1 VTRSAWIAPEWTE
14 RLGAAG
20 LTDAARLLA
29 APPDA
34 GDLAGRWEPLTKP
47 GLGGRE
53 RWRWTLPGTPAAVLY
68 LKRYLHTPWRAQC
81 DRLWRQARGHSRAW
95 WEWWQ
100 GEDLTR
106 RSVPAARAVAV
117 AEELWAGWECRSAVL
132 FPAVAGDGLDR
143 AWAAAVAAGAPL
155 TRGRARHAVV
165 RSLAR
170 FVSAF
175 HQTGTCHRDL
185 YLCHV
190 FAVLDP
196 TAANPPRF
204 TLIDLARTHRP
215 RWRRMRWLL
224 KDLAQLDSST
234 QSLDVTRTDRLRF
247 LSAYLG
253 LPRESPR
260 TRWYARRVAA
270 RSARIARQVARR
282 RARG

>member
-1 VTRSAWIAPEWTE
+1 MTRSAWIAPDWRE
-14 RLGAAG
+14 RLDAAG
-20 LTDAARLLA
+20 LREATRLLT

-53 RWRWTLPGTPAAVLY
+53 RWRWTLPGPSAAVLY
-68 LKRYLHTPWRAQC
+68 LKRYLHTPWTAQW
-81 DRLWRQARGHSRAW
+81 DRCWRQVRGHSRAW

-100 GEDLTR
+100 GEELAR
-106 RSVPAARAVAV
+106 RSIPAARAVAL
-117 AEELWAGWECRSAVL
+117 AEELRAGWELRSAVL
-132 FPAVAGDGLDR
+132 FPAVPGDALDR
-143 AWAAAVAAGAPL
+143 AWSAAVASAAPL

-196 TAANPPRF
+196 TAATAPRF
-204 TLIDLARTHRP
+204 TLIDLARAHRP

-224 KDLAQLDSST
+224 KDLAQLDSSARP
-234 QSLDVTRTDRLRF
+234 LGVTRADRLRF
-247 LSAYLG
+247 LTAYLG
-253 LPRESPR
+253 LPADAPR
-260 TRWYARRVAA
+260 TRWYARRIAA
-270 RSARIARQVARR
+270 RSARIVRQVARR
-282 RARG
+282 RLRP